1 MKATAIIIGGF
12 AGDQTGEIQRALR
25 DVANTWSPSGLS
37 DWRQRQAA
45 RMCALAAKGPVAVV
59 AHSYGVDLAAWLG
72 EELILDLIVLIDP
85 VKPGNV
91 FAQPWAKLESP
102 KAEKVVVFE
111 RTAFTWFPPY
121 TTTVKAANEYVRVN
135 AGHNSICRDKGVI
148 ERIVSEVKAL

>member
-1 MKATAIIIGGF
+1 MKATAIIIGGL
-12 AGDQTGEIQRALR
+12 GHDQTAEIQRALR
-25 DVANTWSPSGLS
+25 DVANTWSPSGLG

-45 RMCALAAKGPVAVV
+45 RMCAFNAKGPVAVV

-91 FAQPWAKLESP
+91 WGQPWATMRSP
-102 KAEKVVVFE
+102 KAERVIVFE
-111 RTAFTWFPPY
+111 RAAFTWFPPY
-121 TTTVKAANEYVRVN
+121 TTAVKAANEYVRVD